1 MPVKRDDASLALNI
15 LEKLAFDSP
24 KGTQLYVPLH
34 VLIHV
39 LDSSVGQAASRIA
52 TIFNSR
58 LFNAL
63 LDIQDYYELHLHKN
77 SVSNKISQFETFEV
91 TVERYASGLGFS
103 ITGGI
108 DSPVSP
114 SGTKPRFELFTSF
127 RHSYLHFENHSRRLG
142 RHQRKTVSGWC
153 NSED

>member
-1 MPVKRDDASLALNI
+1 MFPSLIVREVTQKHLNQVDFDFHENRTRSFWSSIFIVQALFESQFWANEN
-15 LEKLAFDSP
+15 L
-24 KGTQLYVPLH
+24 
-34 VLIHV
+34 
-39 LDSSVGQAASRIA
+39 LDSSVGQAAARIA

-114 SGTKPRFELFTSF
+114 SGT
-127 RHSYLHFENHSRRLG
+127 
-142 RHQRKTVSGWC
+142 
-153 NSED
+153 